1 MFILSSVLHHQFEQ
15 RKEKYRAMR
24 EDVFLS
30 MRILLLP
37 FLFVEYLMK
46 RR

>member
-1 MFILSSVLHHQFEQ
+1 MVILSSVLHHQFEQ
-15 RKEKYRAMR
+15 RKETYRAIR

-46 RR
+46 GR